1 MIVYAEWSRW
11 QIICYKL
18 CIALIGLIAFYIGF
32 EYMNGAYKISEGYFV
47 EMETT
52 LKDLSLL
59 FVFGIVELMFELFK
73 KVSQFDQTDSL
84 KFVYAFADRNELAE
98 EEIAE
103 AQMDSLRQ
111 AAL

>member
-1 MIVYAEWSRW
+1 MI
-11 QIICYKL
+11 
-18 CIALIGLIAFYIGF
+18 CISSIPLKYLLLFYL
-32 EYMNGAYKISEGYFV
+32 
-47 EMETT
+47 TT
-52 LKDLSLL
+52 SVLHLSLL